1 MNIQFPCDPHTA
13 EYTHNHSAR
22 NFIDNLD
29 AIFQCDSKTGVVI
42 IDFIPTSLLYTSK
55 DVSTC
60 FFYGLHDFI
69 PFPEN

>member
-29 AIFQCDSKTGVVI
+29 AIFQCDSKIGVVL
-42 IDFIPTSLLYTSK
+42 IDFIPTSLLY
-55 DVSTC
+55 
-60 FFYGLHDFI
+60 YR
-69 PFPEN
+69 